1 VGYGRVKKLGGPGSE
16 GGGMS
21 DFGIVVFMFIFN
33 LLYIAF
39 FGVGLSKVN
48 GGVTDEARRIT
59 KRLG

>member
-1 VGYGRVKKLGGPGSE
+1 
-16 GGGMS
+16 MS
-21 DFGIVVFMFIFN
+21 DFGIVVFMFILN

-39 FGVGLSKVN
+39 FRVGLSKVN